1 MPLPTLQ
8 KRALRGRHSF
18 AYSILKPCQACQQ
31 ERINVNLPENEI
43 HIWQVALSDVDPAAL
58 TQQARGWLQANEIMR
73 YERLVQQRH
82 RLEFMLGKWLTRIC
96 LSEYT
101 GLAIGDWHFIYN
113 AYGKPQPREGL
124 GVQAPFFTLSHS
136 HGRAVVAVSRTPE
149 LGIDIEFTGRKRR
162 VAKIAHRYFA
172 NEEIRALLALPDSVQ
187 QSRFYELWS
196 LKEAYIKARGLG
208 LAIPL
213 KSFAYTFSKNRVGL
227 NEITKSSAAQWRWQI
242 WQLHT
247 GLPYA
252 LALAVQLQA
261 GDSDRSLKAFRYQN
275 MTQHSEETVAVL
287 RMSS

>member
-1 MPLPTLQ
+1 M
-8 KRALRGRHSF
+8 
-18 AYSILKPCQACQQ
+18 
-31 ERINVNLPENEI
+31 NLPENEI

-58 TQQARGWLQANEIMR
+58 TQQALAWLQAKDVVR

-82 RLEFMLGKWLTRIC
+82 RLEFLLGKWLTRIC

-101 GLAIGDWHFIYN
+101 GLAMGDWQFIDN
-113 AYGKPQPREGL
+113 AYGKPQPREGF
-124 GVQAPFFTLSHS
+124 GVQAPFFNLSHS
-136 HGRAVVAVSRTPE
+136 NGRAVLAVSRTPE
-149 LGIDIEFTGRKRR
+149 LGVDIEFTGRKRR

-172 NEEIRALLALPDSVQ
+172 DEEIQTLLALPDSAQ

-213 KSFAYTFSKNRVGL
+213 RSFAYTFSPNRVGL
-227 NEITKSSAAQWRWQI
+227 NEMTRLSAAQWRWQI

-252 LALAVQLQA
+252 LALAVQLQD
-261 GDSDRSLKAFRYQN
+261 GDCRRSLRAFSYRN
-275 MTQHSEETVAVL
+275 MTQHSEEAVAVL
-287 RMSS
+287 RASV

>member
-1 MPLPTLQ
+1 M
-8 KRALRGRHSF
+8 
-18 AYSILKPCQACQQ
+18 
-31 ERINVNLPENEI
+31 NLPEDEI

-58 TQQARGWLQANEIMR
+58 TQQALAWLQAKDVVR

-82 RLEFMLGKWLTRIC
+82 RLEFLLGKWLTRIC

-101 GLAIGDWHFIYN
+101 GLAMADWQFIDN

-124 GVQAPFFTLSHS
+124 GVQAPFFNLSHS
-136 HGRAVVAVSRTPE
+136 NGRAVLAVSRTPE
-149 LGIDIEFTGRKRR
+149 LGVDIEFTGRKRR
-162 VAKIAHRYFA
+162 AAKIAHRYFA
-172 NEEIRALLALPDSVQ
+172 DEEIQTLLALPDSAQ

-213 KSFAYTFSKNRVGL
+213 RSFAYTFSPNRVGL
-227 NEITKSSAAQWRWQI
+227 NEMTRSSAAHWRWQI

-261 GDSDRSLKAFRYQN
+261 GDSSRSLRAFSYRN
-275 MTQHSEETVAVL
+275 MTRHSEEAVAVL
-287 RMSS
+287 RASA

>member
-1 MPLPTLQ
+1 M
-8 KRALRGRHSF
+8 
-18 AYSILKPCQACQQ
+18 
-31 ERINVNLPENEI
+31 NLPEDEI

-58 TQQARGWLQANEIMR
+58 TQQALAWLQAKDVVR

-82 RLEFMLGKWLTRIC
+82 RLEFLLGKWLTRIC

-101 GLAIGDWHFIYN
+101 GLAMGDWQFIDN

-124 GVQAPFFTLSHS
+124 GVQAPFFNLSHS
-136 HGRAVVAVSRTPE
+136 NGRAVLAVSRTPE
-149 LGIDIEFTGRKRR
+149 LGVDIEFTGRKRR
-162 VAKIAHRYFA
+162 AAKIAHRYFA
-172 NEEIRALLALPDSVQ
+172 DEEIQTLLALPDSAQ

-213 KSFAYTFSKNRVGL
+213 RSFAYTFSPNRVGL
-227 NEITKSSAAQWRWQI
+227 NEMTRSSAAQWRWQI

-252 LALAVQLQA
+252 LALAAQLQA
-261 GDSDRSLKAFRYQN
+261 GDSSRSLRAFSYRN
-275 MTQHSEETVAVL
+275 MSRHSEEAVAVL
-287 RMSS
+287 RASA

>member
-1 MPLPTLQ
+1 M
-8 KRALRGRHSF
+8 
-18 AYSILKPCQACQQ
+18 
-31 ERINVNLPENEI
+31 NLPRDEI

-58 TQQARGWLQANEIMR
+58 TQQALAWLKAKDVVR

-82 RLEFMLGKWLTRIC
+82 RLEFLLGKWLTRIC

-101 GLAIGDWHFIYN
+101 GLAMGDWQFIDN

-124 GVQAPFFTLSHS
+124 GVQAPYFNLSHS
-136 HGRAVVAVSRTPE
+136 NGRAVLAVSRTPE
-149 LGIDIEFTGRKRR
+149 LGVDIEFTGRKRR
-162 VAKIAHRYFA
+162 AAKIAHRYFA
-172 NEEIRALLALPDSVQ
+172 DEEIQTLLALPDSAQ

-213 KSFAYTFSKNRVGL
+213 RSFAYTFSPNRVGL
-227 NEITKSSAAQWRWQI
+227 NEMTRSSAAHWRWQI

-261 GDSDRSLKAFRYQN
+261 GDSSRSLRAFRYRN
-275 MTQHSEETVAVL
+275 MTRHSEEAVAVL
-287 RMSS
+287 RASA

>member
-1 MPLPTLQ
+1 
-8 KRALRGRHSF
+8 
-18 AYSILKPCQACQQ
+18 
-31 ERINVNLPENEI
+31 VNLPEDEI

-58 TQQARGWLQANEIMR
+58 THRALAWLQAKDVVR

-82 RLEFMLGKWLTRIC
+82 RLEFLLGKWLTRIC
-96 LSEYT
+96 LSEYSD
-101 GLAIGDWHFIYN
+101 LAMGDWQFIDN
-113 AYGKPQPREGL
+113 AYGKPQPGEGL
-124 GVQAPFFTLSHS
+124 GVQAPFFNLSHS
-136 HGRAVVAVSRTPE
+136 NGRAVLAVSRTPE
-149 LGIDIEFTGRKRR
+149 LGVDIEFTGRKRR

-172 NEEIRALLALPDSVQ
+172 DEEIQTLLALPDSAQ

-213 KSFAYTFSKNRVGL
+213 RSFAYTFSPNRVGL
-227 NEITKSSAAQWRWQI
+227 NEMTRSSSAQWRWQI

-261 GDSDRSLKAFRYQN
+261 GDSSRSLRAFSFRN
-275 MTQHSEETVAVL
+275 MTRHSEEAVAVL
-287 RMSS
+287 RASA